1 MSPTDRHAGGH
12 AAPRPEPLSPALRL
26 AIEIGP
32 LAVFFLANAW
42 YGIFA
47 ATGAF
52 MVAIALALGASW
64 VMARHIATMPL
75 VTGVFVLVFGALTL
89 ALNDE
94 LFIKVKPTLVNGLF
108 AAILLGGLAFGR
120 SLLKVVFDGTFRLTD
135 EGWRRLTWR
144 WAVFFVFLALLNE
157 AVWRNFSTDFW
168 VSFKLFGNVPI
179 TMLFAVAQVGLLQR
193 HALPEPHSADE
204 EEAEAERLRETL

>member
-1 MSPTDRHAGGH
+1 MTHTAPKEPMSPAV
-12 AAPRPEPLSPALRL
+12 RL

-52 MVAIALALGASW
+52 MVAIAVSLAASW
-64 VMARHIATMPL
+64 LIARHIATMPL

-89 ALNDE
+89 VLNDE

-108 AAILLGGLAFGR
+108 AAILFGGLWARR
-120 SLLKVVFDGTFRLTD
+120 SLLKIVFDGTFRLTD
-135 EGWRRLTWR
+135 EGWRLLTWR
-144 WAVFFVFLALLNE
+144 WAVFFVFLAVLNE

-179 TMLFAVAQVGLLQR
+179 TMIFAVAQVGLLQR
-193 HALPEPHSADE
+193 HALPEPHTPAE
-204 EEAEAERLRETL
+204 EEAEAERQRETL